1 MTGEP
6 LRAIFPLEEI
16 KMSFPG
22 GSGAVTFRYEKE
34 TRTAVRETV
43 LQENT
48 TIPLVTPATC
58 RTVETYRFTGDGL
71 PETYSLVEMPEGAGR
86 A

>member
-71 PETYSLVEMPEGAGR
+71 PETLQPCRNAGGRGR